1 MGKFSGITKKIE
13 VTPVYKKDGFND
25 KPNLRPVSTVS
36 NLSKV
41 LEKLINSQTNTSIEE
56 KLSKYL
62 TGFRKNHNTQYAL
75 LNMKLWTTRY

>member
-41 LEKLINSQTNTSIEE
+41 LEKLIYSQINTYS
-56 KLSKYL
+56 YMY
-62 TGFRKNHNTQYAL
+62 QYYQYIYEYVY
-75 LNMKLWTTRY
+75 MYIYIYIYIYI